1 MHMNPEKTML
11 NLISM
16 TNVER
21 VYSEIQ
27 KLSASERAELSERL
41 LMLVHEEPDPAV
53 EEAWMKESLRR
64 RAEWKA
70 GKVKAIPV
78 EEALELMFAK
88 P

>member
-1 MHMNPEKTML
+1 ML
-11 NLISM
+11 NYTAM
-16 TNVER
+16 TTAER

-27 KLSASERAELSERL
+27 KLDEEERL
-41 LMLVHEEPDPAV
+41 KLDRMLEATNDDPDPAV
-53 EEAWMKESLRR
+53 EEAWMKETLRR

-78 EEALELMFAK
+78 EEALEQMFAK

>member
-1 MHMNPEKTML
+1 ML
-11 NLISM
+11 NSVPM
-16 TNVER
+16 MSAER

-27 KLSASERAELSERL
+27 KLNEEERL
-41 LMLVHEEPDPAV
+41 KLDRMLEAANDEPDPAV
-53 EEAWMKESLRR
+53 EEAWMKETLRR

-78 EEALELMFAK
+78 EEALEQMFAK